1 VIFESLNDSAKAGE
15 LLLID
20 GGYCRWHL
28 RRDGIITIYEI
39 IATRPGA
46 GWEMLSMLIERR
58 RPIVARCPVHMTHAN
73 AWWQRRGFRLVAH
86 EDTRNGVLTLN
97 VWRLEP
103 C

>member
-1 VIFESLNDSAKAGE
+1 MIFETLYDSAKAGE
-15 LLLID
+15 LLMID

-46 GWEMLSMLIERR
+46 GWEMLSQLIARGY
-58 RPIVARCPVHMTHAN
+58 PIQAKCPTDLKAN
-73 AWWQRRGFRLVAH
+73 FWYRRRGFRLISTEETQSGRA
-86 EDTRNGVLTLN
+86 LN